1 MDTNTVNQLEAKVR
15 AAFETSAAAFGT
27 PEWPA
32 ARAAWKEANRAF
44 VAARMARRAAFL
56 ASIPADF

>member
-1 MDTNTVNQLEAKVR
+1 MNAETVNQFETAVR
-15 AAFETSAAAFGT
+15 AAFEASAAAYGT

-56 ASIPADF
+56 ASVPADL